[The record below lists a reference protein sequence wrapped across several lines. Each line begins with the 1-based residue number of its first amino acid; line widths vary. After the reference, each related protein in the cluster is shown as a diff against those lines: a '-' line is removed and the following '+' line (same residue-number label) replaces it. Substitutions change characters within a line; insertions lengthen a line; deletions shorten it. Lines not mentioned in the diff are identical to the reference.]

1 MMPKLSVITPSCR
14 SAKVLRQLLR
24 DFRNQTLKEDW
35 EHIIV
40 YDGEPPA
47 DVAEL
52 MKNHKGHPQTRFE
65 WIPKDTGN
73 MKIAPGTRPRNH
85 GVTLATGEW
94 VVFCDDDDRYK
105 DVYVETLTMVA
116 YQNTMPVVQM
126 SCSEYRQSRG
136 DPTRIKLIPEVGLP
150 MFPMIC
156 HVGTPCFAVRREW
169 AIAEPWQHEPEHDF
183 RFIKRIVERFK
194 PQIRLISGMLVDVD
208 GLVIKDMKDWVSM
221 PPFTREDV

>member
-1 MMPKLSVITPSCR
+1 MPKLSVITPSCR

-24 DFRNQTLKEDW
+24 DFRNQTLKDF
-35 EHIIV
+35 EHLIV

-47 DVAEL
+47 EVADL
-52 MKNHKGHPQTRFE
+52 MKSHKGHPQTTFVS
-65 WIPKDTGN
+65 IPKDTGN
-73 MKIAPGTRPRNH
+73 MMIAPGTRPRNH

-105 DVYVETLTMVA
+105 DTYCETLAMVA
-116 YQNTMPVVQM
+116 HQNIMPVVQM
-126 SCSEYRQSRG
+126 SCSEYRQSHG

-169 AIAEPWQHEPEHDF
+169 AVAEPWQNEPEHDF
-183 RFIKRIVERFK
+183 RFIKRICERFH
-194 PQIRLISGMLVDVD
+194 PQVRIIAGMLVDVD
-208 GLVIKDMKDWVSM
+208 GLVVKGLNDWVSM
-221 PPFTREDV
+221 PPFIRGDV